1 MSSKK
6 MTLSAD
12 GTAATVGDATL
23 GDVFTTLFNS
33 GEAVTGAYKYIQE
46 GVLFVGGMAFQNY
59 RMGFGLNPF
68 ASR

>member
-1 MSSKK
+1 MASKK

-12 GTAATVGDATL
+12 GTTATVADAVV
-23 GDVFTTLFNS
+23 GDVFTTLFAS

-46 GVLFVGGMAFQNY
+46 GGLFLTGMAFQNY
-59 RMGFGLNPF
+59 RVGFGLNPF